1 MDQLTYMIS
10 KNDFFDLFNSLVPKR
25 IEQEVN
31 MTIIDY
37 QYNTRSAKKGYG
49 KVLLTS
55 NKNISVTFDNNKTYD
70 INYASDFRCRLLNL
84 TRLKIFAIY
93 CYWLEKEIQIV
104 ITT

>member
-1 MDQLTYMIS
+1 MEQLTYMIS
-10 KNDFFDLFNSLVPKR
+10 KNDFFDFLKSVLQER

-37 QYNTRSAKKGYG
+37 KDNTSSAKKGHG
-49 KVLLTS
+49 KVILTGD
-55 NKNISVTFDNNKTYD
+55 KNISVTFDNKTYD
-70 INYASDFRCRLLNL
+70 INYANDFKCRLLNL

-93 CYWLEKEIQIV
+93 WLDKEIQIV

>member
-1 MDQLTYMIS
+1 MEQLTYMIS
-10 KNDFFDLFNSLVPKR
+10 KNDFFDFLNSLLPER

-37 QYNTRSAKKGYG
+37 QDNTRSAKKGYG

-55 NKNISVTFDNNKTYD
+55 TKNISITFDDKTYD
-70 INYASDFRCRLLNL
+70 INYASDFRCRFLNL

-93 CYWLEKEIQIV
+93 WLDKEIQIV